1 MCPRRY
7 CTMSDS
13 VHQHYAWVCCH
24 YFPLSLLQHPNC
36 SSREEPQG
44 RSYHL
49 SRPQK
54 ERSCTGN
61 ANPGSLPFRSVWILY
76 LSTMLYYTRQGF
88 YYTHVRAVQSAAT
101 HFTFALQTPVIYGF
115 IIWILLPWWGAP
127 WTGTQPTAGPVW
139 YTLLWPICLGKKA
152 FLSKVYRKCQEVQ
165 LSLGV
170 SSFFDTPDFHTV

>member
-1 MCPRRY
+1 MRECAV
-7 CTMSDS
+7 TTSL
-13 VHQHYAWVCCH
+13 
-24 YFPLSLLQHPNC
+24 FLSSNILTVAP
-36 SSREEPQG
+36 
-44 RSYHL
+44 
-49 SRPQK
+49 
-54 ERSCTGN
+54 ERSHRGGATTYRVPRKRG
-61 ANPGSLPFRSVWILY
+61 AAPETRILGVFHSVLSEILY

-101 HFTFALQTPVIYGF
+101 HFTSALQTPVIYGF

-170 SSFFDTPDFHTV
+170 SSFFDTPDRHTV